1 MKQSMKQF
9 SKTQRS
15 ITTVGY
21 DELRR
26 NSISNKI
33 SLISSFTF
41 RGQVQFTPEAVE
53 CLHSVQSL
61 EGIGMV
67 REGIDI
73 FGRGKG

>member
-9 SKTQRS
+9 SNTQRS

-26 NSISNKI
+26 NSISNKL

-41 RGQVQFTPEAVE
+41 RGQVQFTPVAVE
-53 CLHSVQSL
+53 CGHSVQSFEGIVMVQ
-61 EGIGMV
+61 EGIG
-67 REGIDI
+67 I